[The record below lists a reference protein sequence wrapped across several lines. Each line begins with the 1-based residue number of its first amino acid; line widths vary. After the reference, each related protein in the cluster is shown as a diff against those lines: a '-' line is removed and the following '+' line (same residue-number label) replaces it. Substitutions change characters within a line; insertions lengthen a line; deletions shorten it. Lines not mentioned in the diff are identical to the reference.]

1 MHTRRAT
8 APDPHASSLAVVAV
22 GVSSVGGNMELVP
35 IFGTDFN
42 NFIPILLLVRC
53 RSPYGLVSLTTP
65 KASAVHAS

>member
-1 MHTRRAT
+1 MHARRAT
-8 APDPHASSLAVVAV
+8 APDSHASCLTVVAV

-53 RSPYGLVSLTTP
+53 RSPYGLVSLTTRQVLCTHR
-65 KASAVHAS
+65 A